1 MFTRSHFS
9 LKLPT
14 YVETIL
20 TKQLHDLIMTKLCQT
35 PGDRLYFLWK
45 LIFKITQEPTNAYE
59 LMTNRQVKTQKCDFL
74 FILTSLNNDDQPC
87 AHKLKKLEILGGIVG
102 EKLIAQN

>member
-20 TKQLHDLIMTKLCQT
+20 TKQLHDLIVTKLCQT
-35 PGDRLYFLWK
+35 PGDRLYMETRLK
-45 LIFKITQEPTNAYE
+45 QTDAAERRRSTI
-59 LMTNRQVKTQKCDFL
+59 QKDSKPSEFSRP
-74 FILTSLNNDDQPC
+74 LTSISLKLNRDLNVTASSRPPRQF
-87 AHKLKKLEILGGIVG
+87 A
-102 EKLIAQN
+102 